1 MKKKTDGLSVFL
13 VDMRECRGKGLEI
26 RPLEAMI
33 NHNTTEV
40 FFDSAARSRRE
51 PDRRGGQGLSLHP
64 RRHERRADPGR
75 RRSASATGAGSSA
88 PAAHYANERVVFDR
102 PIGQNQGIQF
112 PIARAYAETE
122 AADLMVRKA
131 AAMFPAG
138 LPCGAEANMAKLLA
152 SEAAWHAAEACM
164 QTHGG
169 FGFAREY
176 DVERKWRETRLYADR
191 ADLDQPGS
199 RLHRRARPGHA
210 AVVLTA
216 ATLRPLRR
224 GDSMTG
230 LTESLGNFVA
240 QPGFREIPPEAARIV
255 QSGFID
261 SIATM
266 LAARNEPVVEIL
278 RRFVADR
285 RSQAAEA
292 RVLLGVES
300 AGSADAALINGTATH
315 ALDYDDV
322 ALGGH
327 PSTVLVPA
335 VLAEGERLDVSGET
349 AMRAY
354 LVGYEVWAELC
365 AREPDSYHLKG
376 WHPTSV
382 LGTVGAAAAVA
393 SLHRLSPQS
402 CRHALALAASMA
414 SGLAANFGTMTKP
427 LHAGRAAACAIDAVR
442 LAAHGLTAAP
452 DAIEH
457 HAGYLAALSPK
468 GAALREGTAER
479 SAGSYGSSTA
489 ACRSRNTRCAM
500 PHTVS
505 STPCWTLSR
514 HTTSSWRT

>member
-1 MKKKTDGLSVFL
+1 
-13 VDMRECRGKGLEI
+13 
-26 RPLEAMI
+26 
-33 NHNTTEV
+33 
-40 FFDSAARSRRE
+40 
-51 PDRRGGQGLSLHP
+51 
-64 RRHERRADPGR
+64 
-75 RRSASATGAGSSA
+75 
-88 PAAHYANERVVFDR
+88 
-102 PIGQNQGIQF
+102 
-112 PIARAYAETE
+112 
-122 AADLMVRKA
+122 
-131 AAMFPAG
+131 
-138 LPCGAEANMAKLLA
+138 
-152 SEAAWHAAEACM
+152 
-164 QTHGG
+164 
-169 FGFAREY
+169 
-176 DVERKWRETRLYADR
+176 
-191 ADLDQPGS
+191 
-199 RLHRRARPGHA
+199 
-210 AVVLTA
+210 
-216 ATLRPLRR
+216 
-224 GDSMTG
+224 MTG

-285 RSQAAEA
+285 RSQATEA

-354 LVGYEVWAELC
+354 LVGYEVWAELY

-457 HAGYLAALSPK
+457 HSGYLAALSPK
-468 GAALREGTAER
+468 GAALREGTADTLGRQLRILDSGLSIKKYPMCYATHRVIDAMLDLVEAHDLQLEDVKGVHATIGPAQESMLR
-479 SAGSYGSSTA
+479 NHSPVTALEAKFSLEFAVAAALVARKVGLQQLTDEFVGKPEVRAAMRLVGSSTVD
-489 ACRSRNTRCAM
+489 TRCPIEPILALNDRL
-500 PHTVS
+500 VVDLKDGR
-505 STPCWTLSR
+505 TLDSGDIR
-514 HTTSSWRT
+514 FARGNAKLPLKEDELKAKFLDCCASAGEADAARLYERLSGLRGLPTLRSLAAPAGA